1 MAPLAYTHPPMKQID
16 LDDLPPKVAQI
27 LSTLAEGEELT
38 LVQHGAVVGRLA
50 VRAGVPPSAGDP
62 LADLPAEERMKKV
75 LDQFN
80 AMIHD
85 EF

>member
-1 MAPLAYTHPPMKQID
+1 VKQID
-16 LDDLPPKVAQI
+16 LDDLPPKVAQT
-27 LSTLAEGEELT
+27 LSALQDGEELV
-38 LVQHGAVVGRLA
+38 LVRHGAVVGRLA
-50 VRAGVPPSAGDP
+50 VQAAASPPAGES
-62 LADLPAEERMKKV
+62 LSDLPAEERMKEV

>member
-1 MAPLAYTHPPMKQID
+1 MSSQID
-16 LDDLPPKVAQI
+16 LDDLPPRVAQA
-27 LSTLAEGEELT
+27 LERLAPGDELL
-38 LVQHGAVVGRLA
+38 LVRGGLVVGRLA
-50 VRAGVPPSAGDP
+50 AATPAGLSAPTETPPP
-62 LADLPAEERMKKV
+62 ADDMEEI

>member
-1 MAPLAYTHPPMKQID
+1 MKQID
-16 LDDLPPKVAQI
+16 LDDLPPKAAQT
-27 LSTLAEGEELT
+27 LSALQDGEELV
-38 LVQHGAVVGRLA
+38 LVRDGAVVGRLA
-50 VRAGVPPSAGDP
+50 VQASAPPTAEESTS
-62 LADLPAEERMKKV
+62 DLPAEERVKEV